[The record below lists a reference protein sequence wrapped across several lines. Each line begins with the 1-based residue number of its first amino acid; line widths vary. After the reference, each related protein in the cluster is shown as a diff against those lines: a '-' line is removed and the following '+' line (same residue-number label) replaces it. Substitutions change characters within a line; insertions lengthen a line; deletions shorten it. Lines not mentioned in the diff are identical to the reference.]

1 MRKILV
7 AMVAL
12 LLMSSLLARA
22 QSFHPVIEEN
32 SVDGLLLGAEG
43 SYRFFDRLE
52 PSLGVAYGL
61 QSQKIRYK
69 AGVNVWLN
77 PQSAGAL
84 LMLDWPRTPVLGRIG
99 ESGFKITL
107 DLPEREGWLER
118 VIGGSSRFFMSSF
131 FGRLWPWPHD
141 PHPPDVLYIM
151 WESRHSLP
159 LSFGIEF
166 EFSRQTLL
174 GWWQLGVSPSQFS
187 YNRTQLS
194 LRRELLSLIVSY
206 GTTENES
213 KFPDFLFTQ
222 SVKGEG
228 SPLKGEQ
235 FWSVRFERAFDIF
248 AVPIPIPFMSESLEF
263 LVQGAIF
270 LQVASVAKT
279 ELSCCGG
286 SDKGKLVWQDQ
297 LSWGLST
304 LISLNKVGATAR
316 MDFVFTRDGRFH
328 FLFNF

>member
-1 MRKILV
+1 MRKTLV
-7 AMVAL
+7 AVVAL
-12 LLMSSLLARA
+12 LLMSPFLARA
-22 QSFHPVIEEN
+22 QSFNPVIEEN

-43 SYRFFDRLE
+43 SSRFFDWLE

-69 AGVNVWLN
+69 AEVNAWLN
-77 PQSAGAL
+77 PQSVGAL
-84 LMLDWPRTPVLGRIG
+84 VMLDWPRTPVLGRIG

-107 DLPEREGWLER
+107 DLSGQEGWLER
-118 VIGGSSRFFMSSF
+118 VIGGSSRFFMSGF

-141 PHPPDVLYIM
+141 PYPPDVLYIM

-159 LSFGIEF
+159 LPFGIEF
-166 EFSRQTLL
+166 GSSQQTFL
-174 GWWQLGVSPSQFS
+174 GWWQLGVLTSQFR
-187 YNRTQLS
+187 YYQTQLS

-248 AVPIPIPFMSESLEF
+248 AVPIPIPFVSESLEF

-270 LQVASVAKT
+270 LQLASTAKT
-279 ELSCCGG
+279 ELPCCGG

-297 LSWGLST
+297 LSWGLSVM
-304 LISLNKVGATAR
+304 ISPGELGATAR
-316 MDFVFTRDGRFH
+316 VDFVFTRDGRFH